1 MSVHEVLALSFAIGV
16 LTGCRSIAAPAAVC
30 WAARLNW
37 LHLQDSPLSFLRSTA
52 ALAVFT
58 ALAAAELVADK
69 LPIAPDRRSVGSLID
84 RVIMGGLCGAAL
96 CISSAQSL
104 WAGVVLG
111 ALGAL
116 AGAFGGYE
124 VRHRIVAGGKLPD
137 IAVALIE
144 DLIAVGGD
152 LWIVS
157 SLR

>member
-1 MSVHEVLALSFAIGV
+1 MSVYEVLALSFAIGV

-52 ALAVFT
+52 ALVVFSV
-58 ALAAAELVADK
+58 LAAAELVTDK
-69 LPIAPDRRSVGSLID
+69 LPIAPDRRRVGSLID

-116 AGAFGGYE
+116 AGTFGGYE
-124 VRHRIVAGGKLPD
+124 VRHRIVASGKAPAF
-137 IAVALIE
+137 AVALIE
-144 DLIAVGGD
+144 DLIAAGGD
-152 LWIVS
+152 LWIVT